1 MFDLHQDK
9 THARQTLTIDNQLNQ
24 NDKQI
29 DEKYRK
35 IGSSCGSFHVITH
48 KDNSNRKHRFNS
60 VQQNIQMQMQNQQN
74 SHKSWF

>member
-35 IGSSCGSFHVITH
+35 IGSSCGVITH